1 MIPEQD
7 AEKLVVAPEY
17 LRDQG
22 MELELLRDLHHNPK
36 RTESFARAIAYRRAP
51 PLTGYDEPNITYH
64 RRLLFVAAE
73 HWRTGR
79 PFDRVV
85 SEAKEIFFEPVSPS
99 TGGIVGVE
107 SIFEH
112 GGGLGVGLRK

>member
-7 AEKLVVAPEY
+7 AEKLVVALEY
-17 LRDQG
+17 LRDQD

-36 RTESFARAIAYRRAP
+36 RTESFARAIAYRRSP
-51 PLTGYDEPNITYH
+51 PLTSYDEPNITYH
-64 RRLLFVAAE
+64 QRLLFVAAE

-85 SEAKEIFFEPVSPS
+85 SQAKELFVAPVSRSPRGVADVKLIPDN
-99 TGGIVGVE
+99 GGE
-107 SIFEH
+107 AE
-112 GGGLGVGLRK
+112 